1 MTSGK
6 ALIFH
11 CHFAGFTGTDSS
23 LPCNLSTFS
32 SGIIG
37 LMRMKEKYNQPTSKN
52 GMIMMT
58 TEKENAVLIHQLRLS
73 EIM

>member
-11 CHFAGFTGTDSS
+11 CHFAGFTGTDNS
-23 LPCNLSTFS
+23 LPCNSSTFS

-37 LMRMKEKYNQPTSKN
+37 LMRMKEKYDDNQPMSRQCVNN
-52 GMIMMT
+52 GMMMMT
-58 TEKENAVLIHQLRLS
+58 TERK
-73 EIM
+73 